1 MSLYATTAQIKAA
14 LRIPTGDTIDD
25 ALISLAG
32 SAASEL
38 IDAYCGRV
46 FGTSGTVATTR
57 VYSTHKMNHV
67 EVDDMASAP
76 VFVKSST
83 SNNGVFDYE
92 WAPTDYVLLPLN
104 SFVDGLTWPYT
115 AIQTV
120 NQKTWYPAVYDEPM
134 VQVSAIWGF
143 PTVPS
148 AVTQAC
154 VIQASRI
161 FKRNDSPLGVA
172 GWGDMGVMRV
182 TRQVDADVEVLL
194 APYRRVRS
202 AA

>member
-46 FGTSGTVATTR
+46 FGTSGSVASTR
-57 VYSTHKMNHV
+57 VFSTHKNNHV

-76 VFVKSST
+76 VFVKSAT
-83 SNNGVFDYE
+83 SNNGVFDYQ
-92 WAPTDYVLLPLN
+92 WPSTDYVLLPLN
-104 SFVDGLTWPYT
+104 SFIDGLTWPYT
-115 AIQTV
+115 AIQTI
-120 NQKTWYPAVYDEPM
+120 NQKTWYPAVNDEPM
-134 VQVSAIWGF
+134 IQVSAIWGF
-143 PTVPS
+143 PTVPA